1 MALSYHEYTDGGTGT
16 NGLGQ
21 NTFSI
26 PFKYISINDVRV
38 RGYNGSTWSD
48 DLTITSDATAKTVTL
63 TGNDPTTAG
72 YAKVR
77 LYRVT
82 TTQALIDFQNGS
94 RLSESDLDTAYQQS
108 LFCAQEV
115 SEAASGLGQ
124 PLQGNAGPQGPA
136 GPTGATGPQG
146 PAGPAGSDATGVV
159 KKVSNI
165 LIEPIDLNTTNISD
179 RIPADNTL
187 PQITE
192 GLRVK
197 QVTYTPA
204 VTSSTIHIDAYF
216 TIGEP
221 VNASNQFT
229 SALFINDTCV
239 NVMRYNGAGNSSS
252 LHRLQAIYT
261 NTTGASLDIE
271 IRADGYRTIIN
282 GKTLGGSSGS
292 LQTSASSSFGGS
304 NSVNGSYMNIT
315 EY

>member
-63 TGNDPTTAG
+63 TGNDPTTDG
-72 YAKVR
+72 YTKVR

-115 SEAASGLGQ
+115 AEAASGLGQ
-124 PLQGNAGPQGPA
+124 PLQGNAGPQGP
-136 GPTGATGPQG
+136 TGATGPQG
-146 PAGPAGSDATGVV
+146 PAGPTGPAGSDATGVV

-165 LIEPIDLNTTNISD
+165 LIEPKSINSSSTGTL
-179 RIPADNTL
+179 IPNDNTL

-192 GLRVK
+192 GSLVK
-197 QVTYTPA
+197 QVTFTPSES
-204 VTSSTIHIDAYF
+204 SSTIYIDATF
-216 TIGEP
+216 VIGELT
-221 VNASNQFT
+221 NAVDMFT

-239 NVMRYNGAGNSSS
+239 NVMRYHGASNGSS

-271 IRADGYRTIIN
+271 IRADGYKTAIN
-282 GKTLGGSSGS
+282 GAVLGGVAA
-292 LQTSASSSFGGS
+292 SAMTHGGS
-304 NSVNGSYMNIT
+304 CYGGSDSVNGSFINIT